1 MLEWPKTKQNT
12 LNLDWLVQPGLEELL
27 YKQPG
32 AGLSMAAVE
41 QYIVPAVDQELHIA
55 VVVELH
61 IVVVVVVVEPHMVVA
76 VDQAGNML
84 EEGPGVAVVVV
95 DFRVLGSNQ

>member
-32 AGLSMAAVE
+32 AGLSVAAVE
-41 QYIVPAVDQELHIA
+41 QNIVLAVEQ
-55 VVVELH
+55 ELH
-61 IVVVVVVVEPHMVVA
+61 IVVVVVVELHMVVA
-76 VDQAGNML
+76 VDQAGYML
-84 EEGPGVAVVVV
+84 EEGPGVDVVVVVVVVV
-95 DFRVLGSNQ
+95 DFQVLGSNQ